1 MGRIY
6 LIGLPGSG
14 KSTLGFLL
22 AKEVGWRFLDLDR
35 GLQKKTGS
43 SIAELF
49 KDHGEEAFR
58 DMETDYLLSQ
68 SEEQGDWVIATGG
81 GVVLRDINR
90 ATMRSKGIVIF
101 IDRSPEL
108 IMQDI
113 DVTHRPLLMQN
124 PNRLWELEKERR
136 ELYLKCCHSHLSLGG
151 NVQESLELLHSAV
164 LIAAMQC
171 DQNDDR

>member
-14 KSTLGFLL
+14 KSTLGLLL
-22 AKEVGWRFLDLDR
+22 AKEVGWRFLDLDD
-35 GLQKKTGS
+35 GLQRKTGL
-43 SIAELF
+43 SIPDLF
-49 KDHGEEAFR
+49 KTHGEDAFR
-58 DMETDYLLSQ
+58 DMERDYLLSQ
-68 SEEQGDWVIATGG
+68 ASEEGDWVIATGG

-90 ATMRSKGIVIF
+90 ATMRSTGIVIF

-108 IMQDI
+108 IMEDI

-124 PNRLWELEKERR
+124 PKRLWDLEKERR

-151 NVQESLELLHSAV
+151 NVQESLELLHSTV

-171 DQNDDR
+171 DEHGD